1 MLIHLRRAVTFAVVA
16 LVLTFAYALIGTGV
30 SQLFF
35 KHQANGSITANG
47 STLIGQNWSATK
59 CPGNLMGSCVFQ
71 GRPDDLG
78 PYAANPKAT
87 PAVAGGDNP
96 LTASS
101 YNGTVSSGESG
112 ASNLGPRSKTLKQN
126 TQALVAYWHQRG
138 STPLRTWSRPR
149 AAGMT
154 PTSRRP
160 TPRPRYPWSRRAPD
174 YRLRSCRRSS
184 TVRTTAR
191 SWASSAAATST
202 SCSSIKRWPN
212 CGGDHH
218 RHVGDRATGAR
229 LRGGTDPRGTGISS
243 TVDAARRRARRRY
256 GHLIILRFMGRAAI
270 PGMSPGR
277 RVGAEGMPSEQGGTL
292 VMLNPHYAFVV
303 DDIVVDDDH
312 AEHSCDDQGGSVH
325 SIERGGG
332 DDLPPLERRRPRPRP
347 NLREMAGHR
356 VDVPFTRM

>member
-47 STLIGQNWSATK
+47 STLIGQNWSATR

-138 STPLRTWSRPR
+138 VD
-149 AAGMT
+149 
-154 PTSRRP
+154 P
-160 TPRPRYPWSRRAPD
+160 TPDLVTTSGSGYDPD
-174 YRLRSCRRSS
+174 I
-184 TVRTTAR
+184 
-191 SWASSAAATST
+191 SAEDAIVQIPMVS
-202 SCSSIKRWPN
+202 N
-212 CGGDHH
+212 
-218 RHVGDRATGAR
+218 ATGLSASVLTR
-229 LRGGTDPRGTGISS
+229 LIQQETMGAQLGFLGTSYID
-243 TVDAARRRARRRY
+243 V
-256 GHLIILRFMGRAAI
+256 L
-270 PGMSPGR
+270 
-277 RVGAEGMPSEQGGTL
+277 Q
-292 VMLNPHYAFVV
+292 LNEAL
-303 DDIVVDDDH
+303 
-312 AEHSCDDQGGSVH
+312 AK
-325 SIERGGG
+325 
-332 DDLPPLERRRPRPRP
+332 LEK
-347 NLREMAGHR
+347 
-356 VDVPFTRM
+356 